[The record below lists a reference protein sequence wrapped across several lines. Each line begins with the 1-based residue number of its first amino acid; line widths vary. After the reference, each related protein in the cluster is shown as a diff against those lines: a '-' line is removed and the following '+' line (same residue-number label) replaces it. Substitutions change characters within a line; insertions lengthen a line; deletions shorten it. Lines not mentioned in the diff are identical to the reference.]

1 MCRVINGVSPE
12 KFTIIREYDQRLLMH
27 TASVIGLWSRIT
39 TGEIWTRVLIHLIR
53 AAIRLGLP
61 RILFVVVVV
70 VVVLLL
76 LLLLL
81 LLLIVGARCSK
92 KMFVVSYRIGMKF
105 GKFVLQVNMY
115 RYRRR
120 IFTARQ
126 HSLLCR
132 ALY

>member
-70 VVVLLL
+70 VVVVLL

-105 GKFVLQVNMY
+105 GKIVLQVNMY

-120 IFTARQ
+120 IF
-126 HSLLCR
+126 
-132 ALY
+132 